1 MRGRAII
8 GVSISRREV
17 KHTKKPQYK
26 RAYCAKILDYFSQ
39 PPQRVEKKVAY
50 YPDGGVKSE
59 EPVVLPAPL
68 PTFQAFAEDAGVS
81 VSELRR
87 WRKEHP
93 EFDAACERAQQMQE
107 NAWLVNSLAGC
118 YNSSFAQFFGK
129 TVLGYGERE
138 AGEEEPP
145 VITVRVV
152 D

>member
-1 MRGRAII
+1 MKQPGYRA
-8 GVSISRREV
+8 GYC
-17 KHTKKPQYK
+17 KKM
-26 RAYCAKILDYFSQ
+26 LEYFAQ

-59 EPVVLPAPL
+59 EPVLLPAPL
-68 PTFQAFAEDAGVS
+68 PTFQAFAESIGVP
-81 VSELRR
+81 VSTLMR

-93 EFDAACERAQQMQE
+93 DFDTAYERARQMQE
-107 NAWLVNSLAGC
+107 NAWLVNSLAGG

-129 TVLGYGERE
+129 TTLGYGDN
-138 AGEEEPP
+138 APEEQDT